1 MRPRIQP
8 NQILYRR
15 GIARL
20 SALALLSVGITLVG
34 CAPAPPDVDW
44 PTYLGD
50 EARTH
55 YSPLTDI
62 TPSNV
67 GTLEVA
73 WRYDSGDLAPGISVM
88 DTSPLVIDGV
98 LYGLSPTLDAFA
110 LNAATGEELWRHE
123 VGDVG
128 IGHSQRGLLW
138 WPGDADSGGASRLF
152 YVAGSYLIG
161 LDPSGGEPLS
171 GFGEGGALDL
181 STILDV
187 EPATVQGPGVV
198 FGDQIVLA
206 VSDGGSHGVVMAVG
220 VADGAAAWRTP
231 TEPVSGGA
239 PTAGMALDVDKALLF
254 VPTEAAMAMAFGPKP
269 PDGDLNASGL
279 LALDLRTGESRWFRP
294 IYARES
300 WPGRLASPPT
310 LVTFERDGVV
320 VDGVALATRRGHL
333 YVLDRETGERLS
345 PTTEQGGQSVSAW
358 TFTRQSIAA
367 SSRRPEAAEAV
378 GELAASLDQTPW
390 TPPSLSGSLMF
401 PGTDAGV
408 GWGGAAFDPASGRLI
423 VNTQETA
430 SVLRLLEI
438 PAGFSDRNAYF
449 AHCARCH
456 GADRKGLF
464 EDRAE
469 RYGAGGPS
477 LIGVGDRLSR
487 KDIRTA
493 IDRGRG
499 SMPGFEHLSELERIA
514 IVRYVLTAGDD
525 FTVDDRTTE
534 ASHVFAEPRTLR
546 DQDGLPGNS
555 PPWGT
560 LTAFDLATGAVDWQ
574 VPLGEYLSHPNL
586 GLGAENVGGP
596 VVTASGLVVL
606 GSTPDMK
613 MRVFDAGSG
622 SILWDA
628 DLWAAG
634 HATPTVYRASGRQF
648 VVLAS
653 GGGRLGPPSGSEYV
667 AFAVPE

>member
-1 MRPRIQP
+1 MSIHTALPT
-8 NQILYRR
+8 
-15 GIARL
+15 ARAWPL
-20 SALALLSVGITLVG
+20 IVVGAFVAG
-34 CAPAPPDVDW
+34 CGPTQPDVDW

-62 TPSNV
+62 NPANV
-67 GTLEVA
+67 ANLVVA

-138 WPGDADSGGASRLF
+138 WPGDDESGGASRMF
-152 YVAGSYLIG
+152 YVAGWHLIG
-161 LDPSGGEPLS
+161 LDPSTGEPLS

-181 STILDV
+181 STIMDV

-198 FGDQIVLA
+198 FGDKIVLA
-206 VSDGGSHGVVMAVG
+206 VSDGGNDGVVMAVG
-220 VADGAAAWRTP
+220 VADGAVAWRTP
-231 TEPVSGGA
+231 TKPASGGA
-239 PTAGMALDVDKALLF
+239 PTAGMALDVDNGLLF
-254 VPTEAAMAMAFGPKP
+254 VPTEAAMPMAFGPEP
-269 PDGDLNASGL
+269 PEGDLNANGL
-279 LALDLRTGESRWFRP
+279 LALNVRTGESRWFRP
-294 IYARES
+294 IYVRES

-310 LVTFERDGVV
+310 LVTFERDGAVV
-320 VDGVALATRRGHL
+320 NGVALATRRGHL
-333 YVLDRETGERLS
+333 YVLDRETGEPLS
-345 PTTEQGGQSVSAW
+345 PMTEQGGQSVSAW
-358 TFTRQSIAA
+358 TFTRQSFAA
-367 SSRRPEAAEAV
+367 SDRRPEAAEAV
-378 GELAASLDQTPW
+378 GKLTASLDQTLW
-390 TPPSLSGSLMF
+390 APPSSSGSLMF

-423 VNTQETA
+423 INTQETA

-477 LIGVGDRLSR
+477 LIGVGDRLTR

-525 FTVDDRTTE
+525 FTVDDSTTE
-534 ASHVFAEPRTLR
+534 LSHVFAEPTTLR
-546 DQDGLPGNS
+546 DPDGLPGNA

-560 LTAFDLATGAVDWQ
+560 LTAFDLSTGAVDWQ
-574 VPLGEYLSHPNL
+574 VPLGEYPSYPNL

-596 VVTASGLVVL
+596 VVTASGLVFI
-606 GSTPDMK
+606 GATPDMK
-613 MRVFDAGSG
+613 IRALDIRDRTV
-622 SILWDA
+622 LWEA
-628 DLWAAG
+628 DLWASG
-634 HATPTVYRASGRQF
+634 HATPVVYRASERQF
-648 VVLAS
+648 IVIAS
-653 GGGRLGPPSGSEYV
+653 GGGRSGPPSGSEYV
-667 AFAVPE
+667 AFAVSE

>member
-1 MRPRIQP
+1 M
-8 NQILYRR
+8 
-15 GIARL
+15 A
-20 SALALLSVGITLVG
+20 
-34 CAPAPPDVDW
+34 
-44 PTYLGD
+44 
-50 EARTH
+50 
-55 YSPLTDI
+55 
-62 TPSNV
+62 
-67 GTLEVA
+67 TLEVA

-138 WPGDADSGGASRLF
+138 WPGDEESGGDNRLF
-152 YVAGSYLIG
+152 YVAGSHLIG
-161 LDPSGGEPLS
+161 LDPSSGEPLS

-187 EPATVQGPGVV
+187 EPPTVQGPGVV

-206 VSDGGSHGVVMAVG
+206 VSDGGTHGVVMAVG
-220 VADGAAAWRTP
+220 VADGAVAWRMP

-239 PTAGMALDVDKALLF
+239 PTAGMALDVDKGLLF
-254 VPTEAAMAMAFGPKP
+254 VPTEAAMPMAFGPEP
-269 PDGDLNASGL
+269 PDGELNASGL
-279 LALDLRTGESRWFRP
+279 LALDVRTGESRWFRP
-294 IYARES
+294 IYARDS

-310 LVTFERDGVV
+310 LVTFERDGAV

-333 YVLDRETGERLS
+333 YVLDRETGEPLS
-345 PTTEQGGQSVSAW
+345 PVTDQGGQSVSGW
-358 TFTRQSIAA
+358 TLTRQSFTA
-367 SSRRPEAAEAV
+367 SDRRPEAAEAV
-378 GELAASLDQTPW
+378 GELVASLDQTPW
-390 TPPSLSGSLMF
+390 APPSSSGSLMF

-408 GWGGAAFDPASGRLI
+408 GWGGTAFDPASGRLI

-477 LIGVGDRLSR
+477 LIGVGGRLTR

-525 FTVDDRTTE
+525 FTVDDSTTE
-534 ASHVFAEPRTLR
+534 LSHVFAEPTTLR
-546 DQDGLPGNS
+546 DLDGLPGNA

-560 LTAFDLATGAVDWQ
+560 LAAIDLATGAVDWQ
-574 VPLGEYLSHPNL
+574 VPFGEYLSHPGL
-586 GLGAENVGGP
+586 GFGAENVGGL
-596 VVTASGLVVL
+596 VVTASGLVL
-606 GSTPDMK
+606 IAATPDMAI
-613 MRVFDAGSG
+613 RAFDVADGAA
-622 SILWDA
+622 LWEG

-634 HATPTVYRASGRQF
+634 HAAPVVYRTSGRQF
-648 VVLAS
+648 IAIAS

-667 AFAVPE
+667 GFALPE

>member
-1 MRPRIQP
+1 MQSR
-8 NQILYRR
+8 N
-15 GIARL
+15 
-20 SALALLSVGITLVG
+20 LLSQSPSRWVVTRRRAWLLIAFAIGLAG
-34 CAPAPPDVDW
+34 CAPDAPDVDW
-44 PTYLGD
+44 PAYLGD

-67 GTLEVA
+67 ASLEVA
-73 WRYDSGDLAPGISVM
+73 WRYDAGELAPGISVM
-88 DTSPLVIDGV
+88 DTSPLVVDGV

-123 VGDVG
+123 IGDAA

-138 WPGDADSGGASRLF
+138 WSGEQAGVGNRLF
-152 YVAGSYLIG
+152 YVAGTHLIG
-161 LDPSGGEPLS
+161 LDPDTGQPLA
-171 GFGEGGALDL
+171 GFGEGGRLDL
-181 STILDV
+181 SNILGAT
-187 EPATVQGPGVV
+187 PTVQGPGLV
-198 FGDQIVLA
+198 FGDQIVLGL
-206 VSDGGSHGVVMAVG
+206 SDGGSDGLVLAVDVG
-220 VADGAAAWRTP
+220 DGAVAWRTP
-231 TEPVSGGA
+231 TKPVSGGA
-239 PTAGMALDVDKALLF
+239 PAASMALDVAKGLVF
-254 VPTEAAMAMAFGPKP
+254 VPTEAAMPMAFGPEP
-269 PDGDLNASGL
+269 PGGDLNASGV
-279 LALDLRTGESRWFRP
+279 LALDASTGEARWFQP

-310 LVTFERDGVV
+310 LVAFERDDVV
-320 VDGVALATRRGHL
+320 MEAVALATRRGHL
-333 YVLDRETGERLS
+333 YLLDRETGEPLTA
-345 PTTEQGGQSVSAW
+345 TTEHAGQSVS
-358 TFTRQSIAA
+358 TLSFTRQSFALSERPGAA
-367 SSRRPEAAEAV
+367 AAVAEIT
-378 GELAASLDQTPW
+378 ASLDQTPW
-390 TPPSLSGSLMF
+390 AQPAMTGSLVF
-401 PGTDAGV
+401 PGTDAGA
-408 GWGGAAFDPASGRLI
+408 GWGGAAFEPTTGTLI
-423 VNTQETA
+423 VNAQETA

-493 IDRGRG
+493 IDLGRG
-499 SMPGFEHLSELERIA
+499 SMPKFDHLSELERIA
-514 IVRYVLTAGDD
+514 IVRYVLTAADD

-534 ASHVFAEPRTLR
+534 VSHVFAAPTTLR
-546 DQDGLPGNS
+546 APDGLPGNA

-560 LTAFDLATGAVDWQ
+560 LSAIDLATGAVDWQ
-574 VPLGEYLSHPNL
+574 VPFGEYLSHPGL

-596 VVTASGLVVL
+596 VVTASGLVFIAA
-606 GSTPDMK
+606 TPDMK
-613 MRVFDAGSG
+613 MRAFDAGDG
-622 SILWDA
+622 SVLWDA

-634 HATPTVYRASGRQF
+634 HSTPVVYRAAGRQF
-648 VVLAS
+648 VVIAA

-667 AFAVPE
+667 AFALPE

>member
-1 MRPRIQP
+1 MA
-8 NQILYRR
+8 L
-15 GIARL
+15 IAT
-20 SALALLSVGITLVG
+20 GFTLVG
-34 CAPAPPDVDW
+34 CAPDLPDVNW

-62 TPSNV
+62 NPSNV
-67 GTLEVA
+67 ATLEVA

-88 DTSPLVIDGV
+88 DTSPLVVDGV

-128 IGHSQRGLLW
+128 MGHSQRGLLW

-152 YVAGSYLIG
+152 YVAGSHLIG
-161 LDPSGGEPLS
+161 LDPSVGAPLS

-198 FGDQIVLA
+198 FGVQIVLA
-206 VSDGGSHGVVMAVG
+206 VSDGGSQGVVMAVG
-220 VADGAAAWRTP
+220 VADGTVAWRTS
-231 TEPVSGGA
+231 TKPVSGGA
-239 PTAGMALDVDKALLF
+239 PTAGMALDVDSGLLF
-254 VPTEAAMAMAFGPKP
+254 VPTEAAMPMAFGPEP
-269 PDGDLNASGL
+269 PAGDLNASGL
-279 LALDLRTGESRWFRP
+279 LALDARNGEALWFRP

-310 LVTFERDGVV
+310 LVTFERDGAA

-333 YVLDRETGERLS
+333 YVLDRETGEPLS
-345 PTTEQGGQSVSAW
+345 PMTEQGGQSVSAW
-358 TFTRQSIAA
+358 TFTRQSFAA
-367 SSRRPEAAEAV
+367 SDRPPEAAEAV

-390 TPPSLSGSLMF
+390 APPSSSGSLMF

-438 PAGFSDRNAYF
+438 PPGFSDRNAYF

-477 LIGVGDRLSR
+477 LIGVGDRLTR

-499 SMPGFEHLSELERIA
+499 SMPGFDHLSELERIA
-514 IVRYVLTAGDD
+514 IVRYVLAAGDD
-525 FTVDDRTTE
+525 FTVDDSTTE
-534 ASHVFAEPRTLR
+534 LSHVFAEPTTLR
-546 DQDGLPGNS
+546 DRDGMPGNA
-555 PPWGT
+555 PPWGA
-560 LTAFDLATGAVDWQ
+560 LTAIDLATGAIDWQ
-574 VPLGEYLSHPNL
+574 MPLGEYLSHPSL
-586 GLGAENVGGP
+586 GFGAENVGGT
-596 VVTASGLVVL
+596 VVTASGLVFVAA
-606 GSTPDMK
+606 TPDMK
-613 MRVFDAGSG
+613 VRAFDARDGTL
-622 SILWDA
+622 LWDA

-634 HATPTVYRASGRQF
+634 YATPAVYRASGRQF
-648 VVLAS
+648 VVIAS
-653 GGGRLGPPSGSEYV
+653 GGGRVGPPSGAEYV
-667 AFAVPE
+667 AFELRE

>member
-1 MRPRIQP
+1 MSIRLPTARAWP
-8 NQILYRR
+8 L
-15 GIARL
+15 IAIG
-20 SALALLSVGITLVG
+20 AFAAG

-62 TPSNV
+62 NPSNV
-67 GTLEVA
+67 ANLEVA

-123 VGDVG
+123 VGDIG

-138 WPGDADSGGASRLF
+138 WSGDEETDTGSRLF
-152 YVAGSYLIG
+152 YVAGSHLIG
-161 LDPSGGEPLS
+161 LDPSGGERLS

-220 VADGAAAWRTP
+220 VADGAVAWRTP

-239 PTAGMALDVDKALLF
+239 PTAGMALDVDKGLLF
-254 VPTEAAMAMAFGPKP
+254 VPTEAAMPMAFGPEP
-269 PDGDLNASGL
+269 PEGDLNASGL
-279 LALDLRTGESRWFRP
+279 LALDVRTGESRWFRP
-294 IYARES
+294 IYVRES

-310 LVTFERDGVV
+310 LVTFERDGAVV
-320 VDGVALATRRGHL
+320 NGVALATRRGHL
-333 YVLDRETGERLS
+333 YVLDRETGEPFS

-358 TFTRQSIAA
+358 TFTRQSFAA
-367 SSRRPEAAEAV
+367 SGRRPEADEAV
-378 GELAASLDQTPW
+378 GELAASLNQTPW
-390 TPPSLSGSLMF
+390 APPSLSGSLMF
-401 PGTDAGV
+401 PGADAGA

-423 VNTQETA
+423 INAQETA
-430 SVLRLLEI
+430 SILRLLEI
-438 PAGFSDRNAYF
+438 PVGFSDRNAYF

-464 EDRAE
+464 ADRAE

-477 LIGVGDRLSR
+477 LIGVGDRLTR

-499 SMPGFEHLSELERIA
+499 SMPGFDHLSELERIA

-525 FTVDDRTTE
+525 FTVDDSTTVL
-534 ASHVFAEPRTLR
+534 SHVFAEPTTLR
-546 DQDGLPGNS
+546 DPDDLPGNA

-560 LTAFDLATGAVDWQ
+560 LAAFDLATGTVDWQ
-574 VPLGEYLSHPNL
+574 IRLGEYLSHPEP
-586 GLGAENVGGP
+586 GFGAENVGGP
-596 VVTASGLVVL
+596 VVTASGLVFVAA
-606 GSTPDMK
+606 TPDMK
-613 MRVFDAGSG
+613 IRAMDARNGTT
-622 SILWDA
+622 LWEV

-634 HATPTVYRASGRQF
+634 HATPAVYRAAGRQF
-648 VVLAS
+648 VAIAS
-653 GGGRLGPPSGSEYV
+653 GGGRLGPPAGAEYV
-667 AFAVPE
+667 AFALQE

>member
-1 MRPRIQP
+1 M
-8 NQILYRR
+8 
-15 GIARL
+15 A
-20 SALALLSVGITLVG
+20 
-34 CAPAPPDVDW
+34 
-44 PTYLGD
+44 
-50 EARTH
+50 
-55 YSPLTDI
+55 
-62 TPSNV
+62 
-67 GTLEVA
+67 TLEVA

-123 VGDVG
+123 VGEIG
-128 IGHSQRGLLW
+128 IGHSRRGLLW
-138 WPGDADSGGASRLF
+138 WPGDEETGGDSRLF
-152 YVAGSYLIG
+152 YVAGSHLIG
-161 LDPSGGEPLS
+161 LDPSGGEPLP

-198 FGDQIVLA
+198 FDDQIVLA
-206 VSDGGSHGVVMAVG
+206 VSDGGSDGVVMGVG
-220 VADGAAAWRTP
+220 VADGAVAWRTP
-231 TEPVSGGA
+231 TKPVSGGA
-239 PTAGMALDVDKALLF
+239 PTAGMALDVDKGLLF
-254 VPTEAAMAMAFGPKP
+254 VPTEAAMPMAFGPEP
-269 PDGDLNASGL
+269 PEGDLNASGL
-279 LALDLRTGESRWFRP
+279 LALDIRTGDSRWFRR

-310 LVTFERDGVV
+310 LVTFERDGAV

-333 YVLDRETGERLS
+333 YVLDRETGEPLS
-345 PTTEQGGQSVSAW
+345 PTTEQGRQSVSAW
-358 TFTRQSIAA
+358 TFTRQAFAA
-367 SSRRPEAAEAV
+367 SDRRPEAAEAV
-378 GELAASLDQTPW
+378 GELTASLDQTPW
-390 TPPSLSGSLMF
+390 ASPSSSGSLMF

-423 VNTQETA
+423 INTQETA

-477 LIGVGDRLSR
+477 LIGVGDRLTR

-534 ASHVFAEPRTLR
+534 VGHVYAAPVTLR
-546 DQDGLPGNS
+546 DTDGLPANA

-560 LTAFDLATGAVDWQ
+560 LVAISLAAGTADWQ
-574 VPLGEYLSHPNL
+574 VTLGEYLSHP
-586 GLGAENVGGP
+586 GLRFGSENVGGP
-596 VVTASGLVVL
+596 LVAASGLVFVAA
-606 GSTPDMK
+606 TPDMK
-613 MRVFDAGSG
+613 LRAFDAADGAA
-622 SILWDA
+622 LWEA

-634 HATPTVYRASGRQF
+634 YSTPIVYRTAGRQF
-648 VVLAS
+648 VVIAA

-667 AFAVPE
+667 AFALQE

>member
-1 MRPRIQP
+1 MPRVWSLIV
-8 NQILYRR
+8 I
-15 GIARL
+15 GTFVA
-20 SALALLSVGITLVG
+20 G
-34 CAPAPPDVDW
+34 CGPAQPDVDW

-62 TPSNV
+62 NPSNV
-67 GTLEVA
+67 ADLEVA

-138 WPGDADSGGASRLF
+138 WSGHEETGGDNRLF
-152 YVAGSYLIG
+152 YVAGSHLIG
-161 LDPSGGEPLS
+161 LDPGGGEP
-171 GFGEGGALDL
+171 GFGEGGVLDL

-187 EPATVQGPGVV
+187 VPATVQGPGVV

-220 VADGAAAWRTP
+220 VADGTVAWRTP
-231 TEPVSGGA
+231 TKPVSGGA
-239 PTAGMALDVDKALLF
+239 PTAGMALDVDSGLLF
-254 VPTEAAMAMAFGPKP
+254 VPTEAAMPMAFGPEP
-269 PDGDLNASGL
+269 PEGALNASGL
-279 LALDLRTGESRWFRP
+279 LALDVRTGESRWFRP
-294 IYARES
+294 IYVRES

-310 LVTFERDGVV
+310 LVKFERDGAV

-333 YVLDRETGERLS
+333 YVLDRETGEPLS

-358 TFTRQSIAA
+358 TFTRQSFAT
-367 SSRRPEAAEAV
+367 SDRRPEATEAF
-378 GELAASLDQTPW
+378 GELTASLDQVPW
-390 TPPSLSGSLMF
+390 APPSSSGSLMF

-423 VNTQETA
+423 INTQETA
-430 SVLRLLEI
+430 SILRLLEV
-438 PAGFSDRNAYF
+438 PVGFSDRNAYF

-477 LIGVGDRLSR
+477 LIAVGDRLTR

-499 SMPGFEHLSELERIA
+499 SMPGFAHLSELERIA

-534 ASHVFAEPRTLR
+534 VGHVYVAPVTLR
-546 DQDGLPGNS
+546 DTDGLPANA

-560 LTAFDLATGAVDWQ
+560 LVAIRLAAGTADWR
-574 VPLGEYLSHPNL
+574 VPLGEYLSHP
-586 GLGAENVGGP
+586 GLRFGSENVGGP
-596 VVTASGLVVL
+596 LVTASGLVFVAA
-606 GSTPDMK
+606 TPDMK
-613 MRVFDAGSG
+613 LRAFDAADGAA
-622 SILWDA
+622 LWEA

-634 HATPTVYRASGRQF
+634 YSTPIVYRTAGRQF
-648 VVLAS
+648 VVIAA

-667 AFAVPE
+667 AFALQE